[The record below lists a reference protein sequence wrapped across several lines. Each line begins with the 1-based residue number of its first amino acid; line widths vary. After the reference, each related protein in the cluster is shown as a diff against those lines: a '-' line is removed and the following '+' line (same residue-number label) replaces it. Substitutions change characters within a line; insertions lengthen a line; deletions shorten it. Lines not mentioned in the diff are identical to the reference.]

1 MFKISR
7 LGVPRMDDRFFRN
20 AMGKFATG
28 ITVVSTEVDGEAH
41 GMTANAF
48 VSVSL
53 TPKLILVS
61 IDKRAR
67 MLPLIQQSK
76 KFAVSFLSADQ
87 QTESMRF
94 AGQIKEE
101 TPYNFE
107 QFGELPVI
115 EGALANL
122 TCNLYNEVEAGDHIL
137 FIGEVTDLKVNEG
150 EPLLYF
156 GGQYRKV
163 SE

>member
-1 MFKISR
+1 
-7 LGVPRMDDRFFRN
+7 MDDRFFRN

-53 TPKLILVS
+53 TPKLVLVS

-87 QTESMRF
+87 
-94 AGQIKEE
+94 
-101 TPYNFE
+101 
-107 QFGELPVI
+107 
-115 EGALANL
+115 AN
-122 TCNLYNEVEAGDHIL
+122 
-137 FIGEVTDLKVNEG
+137 
-150 EPLLYF
+150 
-156 GGQYRKV
+156 
-163 SE
+163 

>member
-1 MFKISR
+1 
-7 LGVPRMDDRFFRN
+7 MDDRFFRN

-28 ITVVSTEVDGEAH
+28 ITVVSTEVAGEAH

-53 TPKLILVS
+53 SPKLILVS

-76 KFAVSFLSADQ
+76 KFAVSFLSDEQ

-101 TPYNFE
+101 TPYSFE
-107 QFGELPVI
+107 QFGDLPVI
-115 EGALANL
+115 QGALANM

-150 EPLLYF
+150 DPLIYF
-156 GGQYRKV
+156 GGQYRKL

>member
-1 MFKISR
+1 
-7 LGVPRMDDRFFRN
+7 MDDRFFRN

-28 ITVVSTEVDGEAH
+28 ITVVSTEVEGEAH

-53 TPKLILVS
+53 NPKLILVS

-67 MLPLIQQSK
+67 MLPFIQQTK
-76 KFAVSFLSADQ
+76 KFAVSFLSEDQ

-107 QFGELPVI
+107 QFGNLPVI
-115 EGALANL
+115 QGALANM
-122 TCNLYNEVEAGDHIL
+122 TCNLYNEVEAGDHVL

-156 GGQYRKV
+156 GGQYRKL
-163 SE
+163 SQ

>member
-1 MFKISR
+1 
-7 LGVPRMDDRFFRN
+7 MDDRFFRN

-53 TPKLILVS
+53 SPKLILVS

-67 MLPLIQQSK
+67 MLSLIQKSK
-76 KFAVSFLSADQ
+76 KFGVSFLSADQ

-101 TPYNFE
+101 IPYNFE

-115 EGALANL
+115 KDALANL

-156 GGQYRKV
+156 GGQYRKL
-163 SE
+163 EEE

>member
-1 MFKISR
+1 MNIR
-7 LGVPRMDDRFFRN
+7 EGVCGMDDRFFRN

-28 ITVVSTEVDGEAH
+28 ITVVSTEVEGEAH

-53 TPKLILVS
+53 NPKLILVS

-67 MLPLIQQSK
+67 MLPFIQQTK
-76 KFAVSFLSADQ
+76 KFAVSFLSEDQ

-107 QFGELPVI
+107 TFGNLPVI
-115 EGALANL
+115 QGALANI
-122 TCNLYNEVEAGDHIL
+122 TCNLYNEVEAGDHVL

-150 EPLLYF
+150 DPLLYF
-156 GGQYRKV
+156 GGQYRKL
-163 SE
+163 SQ